1 MQPLKTATSTGV
13 AMSLGMLNLLVSV
26 HAAVGEDDGA
36 GLRTVCVNDHA
47 PTPIRQKYVCPVCE
61 SDDRA
66 SFAKARQ
73 VGDGYVVIPEE
84 VIETEKLE
92 RKSFSKNMTLTVHPA
107 VEVTSML
114 MPSGKCYYL
123 ALKNPTQN
131 ALDTYTLVSQL
142 ITSRPD
148 LAFMTKFTLRTAT
161 SVFRLSVAGAG
172 TLLLT
177 QMAEAEL
184 VREHPPI
191 TFSDINPRMLELA
204 SVLADQQMVPFLAT
218 HGSGKSHIIAAYAE
232 SQTPIA
238 PAASTTEE
246 APAATGN
253 VLDLLT
259 RLEATVGASAAKAT
273 PKKTAATKTAATKK
287 TTTRR
292 TTTQKVS

>member
-13 AMSLGMLNLLVSV
+13 AVSLGMLNLLVSV

-61 SDDRA
+61 SDDRE

-84 VIETEKLE
+84 VIEAEKAE
-92 RKSFSKNMTLTVHPA
+92 RDAFKKTITLTIHP
-107 VEVTSML
+107 VTEVTSVL

-123 ALKNPTQN
+123 ALKSPTQN
-131 ALDTYTLVSQL
+131 ALDTYSLLSQL
-142 ITSRPD
+142 VTSRPD
-148 LAFMTKFTLRTAT
+148 LAFMTKFTLRSAT
-161 SVFRLSVAGAG
+161 SVFRLSVAGEG

-184 VREHPPI
+184 VREHPAI
-191 TFSDINPRMLELA
+191 TFSDVNPRMLELA
-204 SVLADQQMVPFLAT
+204 SVLADQETQPFLAT

-238 PAASTTEE
+238 PVSTGQESPASV
-246 APAATGN
+246 GN
-253 VLDLLT
+253 VLDLTAL
-259 RLEATVGASAAKAT
+259 LEAAVGQAAPKST
-273 PKKTAATKTAATKK
+273 PKKTAAKKTA
-287 TTTRR
+287 TRR
-292 TTTQKVS
+292 TTTRKVS